1 MDIIMIFGV
10 FIFGILFLFLAS
22 VLLISIFSIFKK
34 DNYKKYEPNVSVVI
48 PCYNEEK
55 NIEETLN
62 AVFESEYPLKKLEV
76 IVVDDGSTD
85 GTLNV
90 LQSYGRNIIIIQGKH
105 GGKSDALNLG
115 CKTAKNEIILS
126 VDADTLIGK
135 GSISKLVLPFQIDKV
150 AATKGSCLVKN
161 KNSFL
166 GLFQN
171 VEYNYNNLIKRSF
184 SSVFNNGIWFFGAF
198 ACYRKS
204 VLAKLGYFKK
214 DTVTEDADIS
224 LEIYKNGY
232 KTINVHDAY
241 GYVLVPSNIKD
252 FVKQRTR
259 WWMGVLQAL
268 KKNKLFSFKSSP
280 SIQFL
285 YYNQYWW
292 SFYAI
297 VSIPLIIY
305 QYSYWFPYGSLYDI
319 FMYIFRWFTLT
330 GPFYVIY
337 KIPEWGVS
345 LYNIF
350 GVVAGLIS
358 ILLIF
363 VSIFMFNDRKNMRN
377 LIGVFFYFPYTIG
390 LNIIILI
397 SLIKIR
403 FLKRQYF

>member
-1 MDIIMIFGV
+1 M
-10 FIFGILFLFLAS
+10 
-22 VLLISIFSIFKK
+22 
-34 DNYKKYEPNVSVVI
+34 
-48 PCYNEEK
+48 
-55 NIEETLN
+55 
-62 AVFESEYPLKKLEV
+62 
-76 IVVDDGSTD
+76 
-85 GTLNV
+85 
-90 LQSYGRNIIIIQGKH
+90 Q
-105 GGKSDALNLG
+105 
-115 CKTAKNEIILS
+115 
-126 VDADTLIGK
+126 
-135 GSISKLVLPFQIDKV
+135 
-150 AATKGSCLVKN
+150 N
-161 KNSFL
+161 KNSIL

-204 VLAKLGYFKK
+204 VLHKLNYFKK

-224 LEIYKNGY
+224 LEIYKYGY
-232 KTINVHDAY
+232 KTMNVYDAY
-241 GYVLVPSNIKD
+241 GYVLVPTNFKD
-252 FVKQRTR
+252 LFKQRTR

-305 QYSYWFPYGSLYDI
+305 QYSYWFPKGSFYEI
-319 FMYIFRWFTLT
+319 FMYTFRWFTVT

-337 KIPEWGVS
+337 KISEWGIS

-350 GVVAGLIS
+350 GVTAGLIS
-358 ILLIF
+358 VLLIL
-363 VSIFMFNDRKNMRN
+363 VSIFMFNDRKNPLN
-377 LIGVFFYFPYTIG
+377 LIGVFFYFPYTIV
-390 LNIIILI
+390 LNIIILV

-403 FLKRQYF
+403 FLKRQYFMD

>member
-1 MDIIMIFGV
+1 MIFGV

-34 DNYKKYEPNVSVVI
+34 DNYKKFEPDVSVVI
-48 PCYNEEK
+48 PCYNEEE
-55 NIEETLN
+55 NIKETLD
-62 AVFESEYPLKKLEV
+62 AVFESKYPLKKLEV

-85 GTLNV
+85 GTLKI
-90 LQSYGRNIIIIQGKH
+90 LQSYERNIKIIQGKH

-115 CKTAKNEIILS
+115 CKAAKNEIILS
-126 VDADTLIGK
+126 IDADTLIGK
-135 GSISKLVLPFQIDKV
+135 GSISKLVLPFQIEKV
-150 AATKGSCLVKN
+150 AATNGSCLVQN
-161 KNSFL
+161 KNSIL

-204 VLAKLGYFKK
+204 VLHKLNYFKK

-224 LEIYKNGY
+224 LEIYKYGY
-232 KTINVHDAY
+232 KTMNVYDAY
-241 GYVLVPSNIKD
+241 GYVLVPTNFKD
-252 FVKQRTR
+252 LFKQRTR

-305 QYSYWFPYGSLYDI
+305 QYSYWFPKGSFYEI
-319 FMYIFRWFTLT
+319 FMYTFRWFTVT

-337 KIPEWGVS
+337 KISEWGIS

-350 GVVAGLIS
+350 GVTAGLIS
-358 ILLIF
+358 VLLIL
-363 VSIFMFNDRKNMRN
+363 VSIFMFNDRKNPLN
-377 LIGVFFYFPYTIG
+377 LIGVFFYFPYTIV

-397 SLIKIR
+397 SLIKMK
-403 FLKRQYF
+403 FLKRQYFMD